1 MLDNDMIRLTQKIEM
16 IIEFK
21 EEYEK
26 LTGKKID
33 FDVDDIETF
42 KKELKKDVGK
52 NTGWGSKR
60 NKQHDYSWDWIKRQ
74 PIWHTWELN
83 VAIVISLI
91 VGFLFGLVF

>member
-16 IIEFK
+16 IIDLRR
-21 EEYEK
+21 YEK
-26 LTGKKID
+26 TNWIKKID
-33 FDVDDIETF
+33 LDVDDIELLGG
-42 KKELKKDVGK
+42 LKKKMG
-52 NTGWGSKR
+52 GGILGEWGSK